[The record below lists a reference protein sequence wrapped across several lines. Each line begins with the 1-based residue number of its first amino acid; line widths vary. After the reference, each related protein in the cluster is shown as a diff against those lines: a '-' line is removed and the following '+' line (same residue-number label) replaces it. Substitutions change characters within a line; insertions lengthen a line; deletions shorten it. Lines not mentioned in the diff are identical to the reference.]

1 MYTSAERRAWL
12 AHHEAMGAN
21 VAQTCRH
28 YGISRATFYKWRARY
43 DPAQPQKPLR
53 SRSRRPRSP
62 RKATWTQEALTAL
75 SIACALHPTWGR
87 RRLHALVQADN
98 RALPISERTVGRMLQ
113 RIKTR
118 CPVCRSRHGRHV
130 WWRHLAI
137 PAPVPGR
144 AQSSPPTPAPTTGGM
159 QPVITRGLDALVRA
173 WAAASPEARRLFR
186 QQHAAAAE
194 TAAPLHSSAET
205 EQHAKIIAALFQKQ

>member
-1 MYTSAERRAWL
+1 MYTSAARRAWL
-12 AHHEAMGAN
+12 AHYEAMGAN

-62 RKATWTQEALTAL
+62 RKATWTQEDLKAL
-75 SIACALHPTWGR
+75 STVCVLHPTWGR
-87 RRLHALVQADN
+87 RRLHALLRADN
-98 RALPISERTVGRMLQ
+98 NELPISERTVGRMLQ
-113 RIKTR
+113 RIKKR
-118 CPVCRSRHGRHV
+118 CPVCRGRHGRHA
-130 WWRHLAI
+130 WWHHPDV
-137 PAPVPGR
+137 PATWQDR
-144 AQSSPPTPAPTTGGM
+144 AQSSPPTPATTTGEM
-159 QPVITRGLDALVRA
+159 QPVLVQGLDTLVRA

-194 TAAPLHSSAET
+194 TAAPRRSSAET
-205 EQHAKIIAALFQKQ
+205 EQHAKSIAALFQKQ

>member
-1 MYTSAERRAWL
+1 MYTSAERRAWM
-12 AHHEAMGAN
+12 AYYEAMGAN

-53 SRSRRPRSP
+53 SRSRRPRSH
-62 RKATWTQEALTAL
+62 RKATWTREDLKAL
-75 SIACALHPTWGR
+75 STVCVLHPTWGR
-87 RRLHALVQADN
+87 RRLHALLRTYN

-118 CPVCRSRHGRHV
+118 CPVCRGRHGRHA
-130 WWRHLAI
+130 WWHHPDV
-137 PAPVPGR
+137 PATWQDR
-144 AQSSPPTPAPTTGGM
+144 AQSSPPTPATTTGEM
-159 QPVITRGLDALVRA
+159 QPVITRGLDVLVRA

-186 QQHAAAAE
+186 QQHATAAE
-194 TAAPLHSSAET
+194 TAAPRRSSAET
-205 EQHAKIIAALFQKQ
+205 EQHAKSIAALFQKQ